1 MSVAVMFEIQS
12 YLREQGFTRW
22 ASELDEL
29 LKIYQQGWE
38 SDLDDDYSD
47 DEGSA
52 EEEEEPRVAI
62 DENGFQR
69 LI

>member
-1 MSVAVMFEIQS
+1 MSVSVMLEIQS
-12 YLREQGFTRW
+12 YLREQGFTMW
-22 ASELDEL
+22 ANELDEL
-29 LKIYQQGWE
+29 LRIYQQGWE